1 MADLLAINKQIED
14 ARERA
19 IWMPL
24 RHPLTGEVLGGE
36 DTPAEIHLLS
46 AECRAYRDAERA
58 YQAQRTLSK
67 ANGADWTQRDLDAHE
82 RHKLNQLVLVTKN
95 WRNIEEG
102 ADSIPCTPDNV
113 RRIYKTDWI
122 YAQVFIQVH
131 SLVDYGIEGEAP
143 TDIVDDAEKKSENGA
158 VGSLPLEAASAQ
170 VQ

>member
-36 DTPAEIHLLS
+36 DKSAEIQLLS

-143 TDIVDDAEKKSENGA
+143 TDGVEPQQAEGPTDGA
-158 VGSLPLEAASAQ
+158 GKACK
-170 VQ
+170 